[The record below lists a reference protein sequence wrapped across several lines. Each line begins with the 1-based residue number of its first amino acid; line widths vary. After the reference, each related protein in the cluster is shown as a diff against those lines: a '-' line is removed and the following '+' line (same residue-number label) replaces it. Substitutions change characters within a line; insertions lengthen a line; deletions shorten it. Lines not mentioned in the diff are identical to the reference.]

1 VGDAAV
7 DQLYAEQPL
16 IVEESFARMPTAESE
31 DEQDRSSPPLVNRVL
46 RPGMIKM
53 KPHRL
58 LRGDEQLHEPV
69 VVDGFDFDKDAPM
82 SPQTS
87 MVASGNDSYRDLP
100 LDAWSPAGKMHVS
113 PIPSALPPTIEEGPG
128 IPCIASDKIHVNR
141 GLMDFAPPLKEPAED
156 TPLLG
161 EVPQEV
167 ITSSSEFRSSGR
179 SIRNRRF
186 SIVSI
191 GSIFSDVRSEEE
203 ISKEEIQNESEIYL
217 ASSMLARGE
226 CCSRLLSSDVGGITS
241 NFAATLR
248 LDWMQPFLSVCLR

>member
-1 VGDAAV
+1 
-7 DQLYAEQPL
+7 
-16 IVEESFARMPTAESE
+16 
-31 DEQDRSSPPLVNRVL
+31 
-46 RPGMIKM
+46 
-53 KPHRL
+53 
-58 LRGDEQLHEPV
+58 
-69 VVDGFDFDKDAPM
+69 
-82 SPQTS
+82 
-87 MVASGNDSYRDLP
+87 
-100 LDAWSPAGKMHVS
+100 
-113 PIPSALPPTIEEGPG
+113 
-128 IPCIASDKIHVNR
+128 
-141 GLMDFAPPLKEPAED
+141 MDFAPPLKEPAED

-226 CCSRLLSSDVGGITS
+226 CCSWLLSSDVCSITS
-241 NFAATLR
+241 NFAATLCH
-248 LDWMQPFLSVCLR
+248 DWMQPFLSVCLR